1 MADTMNT
8 GTMLI
13 EEGGLLSESLRFESE
28 PWTSFYMAGEM
39 IREVRRTQENE
50 ASTGAKAPERPE
62 DHRRDEGT
70 SSRMD
75 EEGCSNERTAT
86 LPAATGYSG
95 MGERLLLVGSP
106 IF

>member
-86 LPAATGYSG
+86 LPDATGYSG